1 MGRRTSASLC
11 RALGRAASAAVAAW
25 VLSGLLRAHGTVEG
39 AIVLAAV
46 ALSALSLPVEAL
58 AASGWGRDRVAAWER
73 PGGERHEPA
82 PSSPVA
88 YTSESGFLS
97 STSRVRVSIGP
108 RLPGETRRELD
119 LGILDGADPSAV
131 SASLR
136 ELRGSGEWSR
146 RLGDGETELEIACSV
161 PPVRWARERG
171 GRWARGG

>member
-1 MGRRTSASLC
+1 MGRRASTSLG
-11 RALGRAASAAVAAW
+11 RALGRAASAAAAAW
-25 VLSGLLRAHGTVEG
+25 VLSGLLRAHGTAEG

-46 ALSALSLPVEAL
+46 ALSILSLPVEAL
-58 AASGWGRDRVAAWER
+58 AASGWGRDRVASWER
-73 PGGERHEPA
+73 PGGRRREPV

-88 YTSESGFLS
+88 YTSESGLLS
-97 STSRVRVSIGP
+97 ATSRVRVSIGP

-119 LGILDGADPSAV
+119 LGILDGADPAAV

-146 RLGDGETELEIACSV
+146 RLGAGETELEVACSV

>member
-1 MGRRTSASLC
+1 MGRRASASLG

-25 VLSGLLRAHGTVEG
+25 VLSGLLRAHGTAEG

-108 RLPGETRRELD
+108 RLPGETRGELD

-146 RLGDGETELEIACSV
+146 RLGAGETELEIACSV

-171 GRWARGG
+171 ERWARGG